1 MLRLFRQSA
10 DGRAVGRV
18 LGGDGQ
24 AFGLLVERYG
34 RAAYA
39 VARAIAPMDADADD
53 VLQEAFVLAYRK
65 LDTLEQP
72 HRFGPWLISITR
84 NVALRARE
92 RVRETV
98 PLDAAPEAALATAPT
113 PERAEIRAVV
123 RQALERLEAEPREVL
138 MLHYFAGASVA
149 DIAEMLNIST
159 PAVKKRLQRA
169 RETLGTDL
177 LRTLGQESDEAF
189 ELSARR
195 RKQIVSAAL
204 AAGAAW
210 QGTAHAAAVATAGTG
225 AVGLAL
231 KATLALITVGG
242 IATGAY
248 WAQQQSANS
257 VSNESIAPQTTTNT
271 NDATAGTTDPAL
283 DLASADNVDAA
294 TDGPLPTGPCTV
306 ATTLKTLDGNVVPG
320 AVVVMERITWKAT
333 ELPPAK
339 VNTWITN
346 ADAEGRVRFENLP
359 AGDYSLIAYTQTL
372 GGAAGFSMSDRY
384 PVDESSQTLLMPI
397 HELRG
402 LVVDTAGKSVPYAAI
417 YPIAHES
424 NPGDTFSHWQIA
436 ATRAIAAEDGSF
448 GFARMWPGNLK
459 FFVYAEGYAP
469 LTTSWTPTSS
479 DATFTLSKGGA
490 LDITLVREP
499 GGDVLTGI
507 PVKLHDKDSYRIE
520 LSGKTDAQ
528 GKYLLDTLAP
538 GDYVVSIEDPA
549 LVLYDSNT
557 VTVEDGKTATAT
569 VRASA
574 GATVLGTVR
583 DSETGAPLPGLAVI
597 SQNEPQREAFTAAD
611 GTYMLVGVAPGE
623 VTVSVSGVQGDSTR
637 HYPGG
642 AKGFED
648 GDETHKSISVK
659 AGDNIEEIDFEL
671 KRALTFTGIVLDAA
685 GQPTAGAAVMVR
697 RSACTQNHRGRISL
711 ISDQHGLFEA
721 ESLPKSCQYQ
731 LVARTK
737 EGMSPPLAITEAD
750 VGKTLTLRIDPSLGV
765 LLAGSVVGNDGKPIP
780 EGQVDL
786 TYDDGAIF
794 TGRIENGKVDFAK
807 VPVGRLKYSVVYAV
821 EESGFSTFRGCP
833 EVDLELHAGAPQENF
848 VFGCGERGELTISG
862 VVLLPDGKPATGA
875 QVRLMSEPQTA
886 TANHLGRFTL
896 EGLKDSPYTLSASL
910 DGYTPIEYMQA
921 KGGDTD
927 LSLQLQALARITG
940 RVVDAATGAP
950 VKATIEHMAFNAG
963 GQDTKQIDADETG
976 NFVFE
981 KVFAGSGR
989 LETKAPGYA
998 TNTFQYPPIAPGDD
1012 AEITVEL
1019 RKPGRVAG
1027 FVYAP
1032 DGAPLEGATV
1042 KALPMW
1048 QQRLTRPDGSF
1059 EFLELEEGVPLTFE
1073 VSEREYGTKTVK
1085 TAPGAPG
1092 SDALQIYMEVPPILE
1107 LNVTLDG
1114 APVDHFQVN
1123 AQCMDG
1129 TSTSQISENLENAK
1143 GHFTTNKVTSGAWR
1157 LRVSR
1162 MEQIAANSY
1171 RNVDTLAR
1179 EVVFQSGQTTAVN
1192 MDFETGT
1199 ATLRATIVN
1208 EAGAAVPYE
1217 YAFLIGVNEQVGKTL
1232 NTEKTDA
1239 GLLVKNVSSGDYL
1252 LSIVTS
1258 SAAMRQVLRRVT
1270 LNAGEEKDI
1279 EIVIRGGASVTF
1291 VRPVSQE
1298 SAIMAGLSSGDAP
1311 PPDIGAPLGN
1321 MTDSENVT
1329 AFFGVELSVTTVTV
1343 TDIAPGEYWLS
1354 TLYYPQWP
1362 PTDAPERT
1370 VQRVTVAP
1378 GDANTFQVGG

>member
-1 MLRLFRQSA
+1 MLRLLRNAS
-10 DGRAVGRV
+10 DMRTIHRV
-18 LGGDGQ
+18 LGGDGD
-24 AFGLLVERYG
+24 AFGVLINRYG
-34 RAAYA
+34 RAVHA
-39 VARAIAPMDADADD
+39 VAHAIAPMDSED

-72 HRFGPWLISITR
+72 NRFGPWLISITR

-92 RVRETV
+92 RVRDTV
-98 PLDAAPEAALATAPT
+98 PLDATPEAAFATHPA
-113 PERAEIRAVV
+113 PERSEVRSVV
-123 RQALERLEAEPREVL
+123 RQALKRLEAEPREVL
-138 MLHYFAGASVA
+138 MLHYFAGASVN
-149 DIAEMLNIST
+149 DIADMLNISK

-169 RETLGTDL
+169 RETLGNDL
-177 LRTLGQESDEAF
+177 LRTLGHESDEAF

-210 QGTAHAAAVATAGTG
+210 QGTAHAAVVATAGTG
-225 AVGLAL
+225 AVGFAL
-231 KATLALITVGG
+231 KATLAVITVGG
-242 IATGAY
+242 IATGVF
-248 WAQQQSANS
+248 WVQQHSANS
-257 VSNESIAPQTTTNT
+257 VPNESIAPQTTTNT

-283 DLASADNVDAA
+283 DLTNADNVDAA
-294 TDGPLPTGPCTV
+294 TDDPLPTGPCTV
-306 ATTLKTLDGNVVPG
+306 ATTLKTLDGSLVPG

-333 ELPPAK
+333 EPPPAK

-346 ADAEGRVRFENLP
+346 ADAEGRVRIENLP
-359 AGDYSLIAYTQTL
+359 AGEYSLIAYTQTL
-372 GGAAGFSMSDRY
+372 GGAAGFGRSDRY
-384 PVDESSQTLLMPI
+384 PDAKSSTTLLMPI

-402 LVVDTAGKSVPYAAI
+402 QVVDTAGKPVPYATI

-424 NPGDTFSHWQIA
+424 NPDDTFDHDQIA
-436 ATRAIAAEDGSF
+436 ATRAVAAEDGSF

-469 LTTSWTPTSS
+469 LTTNWTPTSS

-490 LDITLVREP
+490 ADITLVREP
-499 GGDVLTGI
+499 GGDVLAGI
-507 PVKLHDKDSYRIE
+507 PIHLHSSTAESFRLSYD
-520 LSGKTDAQ
+520 GTTDPQGNIVFTGLAQ
-528 GKYLLDTLAP
+528 GNYAI
-538 GDYVVSIEDPA
+538 SIEDPA

-557 VTVEDGKTATAT
+557 LSVEDGKTTTAT
-569 VRASA
+569 VRAYA

-597 SQNEPQREAFTAAD
+597 TQNEPRREAFTAAD

-623 VTVSVSGVQGDSTR
+623 VTISVSGVQGDSTR

-685 GQPTAGAAVMVR
+685 GQPAAGAAVMVR
-697 RSACTQNHRGRISL
+697 RSACTQDYRGTIGLSA
-711 ISDQHGLFEA
+711 DQYGHFDA
-721 ESLPKSCQYQ
+721 PSLPKYCQYQ

-737 EGMSPPLAITEAD
+737 EGLSPPLAISEVD

-765 LLAGSVVGNDGKPIP
+765 LLAGTVVGTDGKPIP
-780 EGQVDL
+780 DGQVDL
-786 TYDDGAIF
+786 TYDDGAIVM
-794 TGRIENGKVDFAK
+794 GRIENGKVDFAK
-807 VPVGRLKYSVVYAV
+807 VPVGKLKYSVNYAY
-821 EESGFSTFRGCP
+821 EESNFMSYRGCP
-833 EVDLELHAGAPQENF
+833 AVDLELRAGVSQENF
-848 VFGCGERGELTISG
+848 VFTCGERGELTISG
-862 VVLLPDGKPATGA
+862 VVLLPDGKPAVGA
-875 QVRLMSEPQTA
+875 TVRLMSEPQTA
-886 TANHLGRFTL
+886 TADHLGRFTL
-896 EGLKDSPYTLSASL
+896 EGLKDNPYTLSASL
-910 DGYTPIEYMQA
+910 DGYTPVEYMQA
-921 KGGDTD
+921 QGGDSD
-927 LSLQLQALARITG
+927 VSLQLQALGRIIG

-963 GQDTKQIDADETG
+963 GQDSKQIDADETG

-998 TNTFQYPPIAPGDD
+998 TNTFQYPPIAPGEDV
-1012 AEITVEL
+1012 EITVEL
-1019 RKPGRVAG
+1019 RQPGRVAG

-1048 QQRLTRPDGSF
+1048 QQRVTRPDGGF
-1059 EFLELEEGVPLTFE
+1059 EFLELEGGVPLTFE
-1073 VSEREYGTKTVK
+1073 VSEKEYGLKIVEAT
-1085 TAPGAPG
+1085 PGAPG
-1092 SDALQIYMEVPPILE
+1092 SDALQITMDLPATLE

-1114 APVDHFQVN
+1114 APLDKFHVN
-1123 AQCMDG
+1123 AMNVDTPNNQQLNESVED
-1129 TSTSQISENLENAK
+1129 EH
-1143 GHFTTNKVTSGAWR
+1143 GHFETKKVSLGKWR
-1157 LRVSR
+1157 VAVSR
-1162 MEQIAANSY
+1162 MEQHGASFQMT
-1171 RNVDTLAR
+1171 DTINKDV
-1179 EVVFQSGQTTAVN
+1179 EFQSGQTTVIN
-1192 MDFETGT
+1192 VDFETGT

-1208 EAGAAVPYE
+1208 ETGQAVPYE
-1217 YAFLIGVNEQVGKTL
+1217 YAFLIGVDEQVGKTL
-1232 NTEKTDA
+1232 NSEKTDS
-1239 GLLVKNVSSGDYL
+1239 GLLVKEVSSGNYL
-1252 LSIVTS
+1252 LSIVTN
-1258 SAAMRQVLRRVT
+1258 SAAMRQVMRRVT
-1270 LNAGEEKDI
+1270 LHAGEEKEI
-1279 EIVIRGGASVTF
+1279 EIVIRGGASVTI

-1298 SAIMAGLSSGDAP
+1298 GAIMASLSTGDAP
-1311 PPDIGAPLGN
+1311 PPDIGAPVSS
-1321 MTDSENVT
+1321 MTDSENIT

-1362 PTDAPERT
+1362 PTDPPERT
-1370 VQRVTVAP
+1370 VQRVTIAP